1 MDRWDSSPARRLA
14 DALNHEFE
22 GSDGFDGVDGVDEVD
37 EQDDYGGQRR
47 HGAHS
52 EPFDDGLA
60 DVHRPDLEQ
69 AGVHAVAL
77 TWVDVAGIT
86 RVKTVPL
93 SRFHRAAERGV
104 GMSPVF
110 DVYLVD
116 DSVTTSRHIG
126 GPDGDLRLRP
136 DPDRLTVLAGQPGW
150 AWAPVDRYHQ
160 DGRPYEACQRLFARR
175 MVRRAAEQGIELR
188 MGYETEWVV
197 SRDGAPACTGPA
209 YGMARVVE
217 LSAYLDDLHTS
228 LRTQGL
234 DVLQLHP
241 EYSQGQFEVS
251 LAPTDPVGAADEA
264 VLVRETIR
272 AVSLR
277 HGLTAS
283 FGPAI
288 DADSVGNGRHLH
300 LSLWRDGRNLCG
312 DGGGPFGMTSQC
324 EAFLSG
330 VLYALP
336 GLLALGA
343 PSPASYLRLQPSRWA
358 GAYRCWGLENR
369 EAALR
374 FIAGQPGELGE
385 PSTTREPGGP
395 STTGEP
401 KIPGAANAEIK
412 CFDPAANPYLVVGAV
427 IAAGLAGLDA
437 QLALPAPVS
446 GDPVRQDKDRLP
458 TSLTEAVAAFS
469 SSTVLREALGDAL
482 SDAVIAVRT
491 AEVKLFD
498 GVPAQALAEAT
509 RNRY

>member
-1 MDRWDSSPARRLA
+1 MGRQSGGYGDFEDPDSEKEKRPLWSGPGQRPRLE
-14 DALNHEFE
+14 DLEE
-22 GSDGFDGVDGVDEVD
+22 LGESG
-37 EQDDYGGQRR
+37 DYGPEENVRIEVASR
-47 HGAHS
+47 A
-52 EPFDDGLA
+52 F
-60 DVHRPDLEQ
+60 Q
-69 AGVHAVAL
+69 AFEESGVRSVAL

-93 SRFHRAAERGV
+93 SRLRRAASQGV

-116 DSVTTSRHIG
+116 DSATTSRHIG
-126 GPDGDLRLRP
+126 GPDGDLRLKP
-136 DPDRLTVLAGQPGW
+136 DLDRLTALAAQPGW
-150 AWAPVDRYHQ
+150 AWAPVDRHHQ
-160 DGRPYEACQRLFARR
+160 DGRPYEACQRLFAQR
-175 MVRRAAEQGIELR
+175 MVRRAADQGIVVR

-197 SRDGAPACTGPA
+197 TRDGAPACTGPA

-217 LSAYLDDLHTS
+217 LSGYLDDLLTTLHA
-228 LRTQGL
+228 QGL
-234 DVLQLHP
+234 HVLQLHP

-272 AVSLR
+272 AVSLK

-283 FGPAI
+283 FGPAV

-312 DGGGPFGMTSQC
+312 AGGGPFGMTSQC

-336 GLLALGA
+336 ALLALGA
-343 PSPASYLRLQPSRWA
+343 PSPASYLRLRPSRWA

-374 FIAGQPGELGE
+374 FIAGAPDDPG
-385 PSTTREPGGP
+385 S
-395 STTGEP
+395 
-401 KIPGAANAEIK
+401 ANAEVK
-412 CFDPAANPYLVVGAV
+412 CFDPAANPYLVVGGV

-446 GDPVRQDKDRLP
+446 GDPVRQDRDRLP
-458 TSLTEAVAAFS
+458 ATLTEAVEAFS

-482 SDAVIAVRT
+482 FEAVIAVRT

-498 GVPAQALAEAT
+498 GAAPQEIAEAT
-509 RNRY
+509 RDRY